1 MDFLFNESQSIFQKT
16 MRNFC
21 EKEVR
26 PVIEKLDRDHLFPY
40 EIYDKL
46 VEMGLPGIIYPEEYG
61 GLGLDLMTLVLA
73 FEELSRLSLGLAMAQ
88 GWVLYAPP
96 VYYCGNEAQK
106 RSYLVP
112 VIKGEKKGCFALTE
126 PNAGSDVASL
136 ATTAKKGTDEYIV
149 NGSKIFITNA
159 DVSVYMV
166 LAARTGSMK
175 DGHRGISLFVIDSHS
190 EGITI
195 NRLAKIGAGTASTC
209 EIGFQDVHIPYENL
223 MGEEN
228 RGFYPLMEKLDS
240 FRVLFGVGGLGVA
253 QGAYEE
259 ALQYARERVQ
269 FGKPIG
275 RFQAIQFML
284 SDMYTQIE
292 AVRLLIYRA
301 TWMIDQ
307 GMRATKEASAA
318 KLMAA
323 EVAMNT
329 VVNGMQIFGGYGY
342 MEEFPIQRYYREAK
356 LVAIGEGTSEI
367 QRSIIAKQL
376 GL

>member
-1 MDFLFNESQSIFQKT
+1 
-16 MRNFC
+16 
-21 EKEVR
+21 
-26 PVIEKLDRDHLFPY
+26 
-40 EIYDKL
+40 
-46 VEMGLPGIIYPEEYG
+46 
-61 GLGLDLMTLVLA
+61 
-73 FEELSRLSLGLAMAQ
+73 
-88 GWVLYAPP
+88 
-96 VYYCGNEAQK
+96 
-106 RSYLVP
+106 
-112 VIKGEKKGCFALTE
+112 
-126 PNAGSDVASL
+126 
-136 ATTAKKGTDEYIV
+136 
-149 NGSKIFITNA
+149 
-159 DVSVYMV
+159 
-166 LAARTGSMK
+166 
-175 DGHRGISLFVIDSHS
+175 
-190 EGITI
+190 
-195 NRLAKIGAGTASTC
+195 
-209 EIGFQDVHIPYENL
+209 

-275 RFQAIQFML
+275 KFQAIQFML